1 MGVPSFYRWLVNK
14 YPNIVV
20 NAKEER
26 GEGLDT
32 SLENPNGMEFDNLY
46 LDMNGIIHPCFHPE
60 DEEFRPTTFEEV
72 FTNIFGYIDRLFNI
86 VRPRK
91 LLYLAI
97 DGVAPRAKM
106 NQQRSRRFRTSKDNE
121 IAEKEEERLRRQFMS
136 EGKEVLPKQDSE
148 VSDSNIIT
156 PGTAFM
162 YRLSKELQNYI
173 RLRISNDPGWKTIK
187 VMLSDANVPGEGEHK
202 IMSFIRLQH
211 TLLDSNPN
219 TRHCLYGLDADLI
232 MLALGTHEI
241 HFSILREVRTPHNN
255 SKGNIEMYMIRFW
268 THWPFNFC
276 FPVGLAGIG
285 DHIFGPKSNSELAL
299 ECTFEKT
306 VTSSLKS
313 RGWPKRV
320 GMVILNLSFLQF
332 LLVWIL
338 REYLE
343 LDLTITNPPDNFE
356 PDLERT
362 IDDFIFICFFAGND
376 FLPHI
381 PTLEIH
387 EGAIDLLMHVYKGK
401 FKDLGG
407 YMVDM
412 QQRDDEEDLGTKSVI
427 NKWTT
432 DGALTNGK
440 APNFVDSITHL
451 DENRTSIGRLKAD
464 TLEIVENTKELK
476 KELKNYMRKTADVY
490 ENGGLGTDKV
500 RLASVGWKQRFY
512 PYNYGPFASDLK
524 GLSQVKVKFQRS
536 VPFKPFDQLM
546 GVLPPMSAHALPQ
559 AYQLLMTSDSSNIID
574 FYPTDFEV
582 DIEGKRF
589 MWQGICKLPFIDEE
603 RLMAETKKLEKE
615 IKGDEELRNVNGVDQ
630 LFVGT
635 SSKFASNILLLSKDQ
650 TAINEND
657 TVRID
662 ASLSGEVNGFIHLK
676 LVDAP
681 EGDKQDS
688 GVLCLFYEPPPF
700 FVHTPRLLG
709 GVIAPEKT
717 ITEADIVETQL
728 WHEYHGSRP
737 NNSYRAAQNQE
748 RYQKTGS
755 TEEKSSPGII
765 TKGVASGWRA
775 AGRGKATNTPI
786 AHTGDQRVALLCSTP
801 GKKVKGPGSS
811 SARQNSS
818 EKWRPVVFGQGETRS
833 FESLRIS
840 ESNQGYRTYGRGSAQ
855 PSQNR
860 CWQPRTGSA
869 SHWNNHQWRPNLQ
882 IAAAPPGPDHYR
894 WLRSSTKNI
903 SHTWDRDESLRNG
916 SSSGQDQGRA
926 QYSSPNS
933 SYSRR

>member
-255 SKGNIEMYMIRFW
+255 S
-268 THWPFNFC
+268 
-276 FPVGLAGIG
+276 
-285 DHIFGPKSNSELAL
+285 PKSNSELAL

-320 GMVILNLSFLQF
+320 GMF

-490 ENGGLGTDKV
+490 ENGGLGTDK
-500 RLASVGWKQRFY
+500 
-512 PYNYGPFASDLK
+512 
-524 GLSQVKVKFQRS
+524 
-536 VPFKPFDQLM
+536 
-546 GVLPPMSAHALPQ
+546 
-559 AYQLLMTSDSSNIID
+559 
-574 FYPTDFEV
+574 
-582 DIEGKRF
+582 
-589 MWQGICKLPFIDEE
+589 GICKLPFIDEE

-662 ASLSGEVNGFIHLK
+662 ASL
-676 LVDAP
+676 
-681 EGDKQDS
+681 
-688 GVLCLFYEPPPF
+688 
-700 FVHTPRLLG
+700 
-709 GVIAPEKT
+709 
-717 ITEADIVETQL
+717 
-728 WHEYHGSRP
+728 
-737 NNSYRAAQNQE
+737 SYRAAQNQE

>member
-255 SKGNIEMYMIRFW
+255 S
-268 THWPFNFC
+268 
-276 FPVGLAGIG
+276 
-285 DHIFGPKSNSELAL
+285 PKSNSELAL

-320 GMVILNLSFLQF
+320 GMF

-490 ENGGLGTDKV
+490 ENGGLGTDK
-500 RLASVGWKQRFY
+500 
-512 PYNYGPFASDLK
+512 
-524 GLSQVKVKFQRS
+524 
-536 VPFKPFDQLM
+536 
-546 GVLPPMSAHALPQ
+546 
-559 AYQLLMTSDSSNIID
+559 
-574 FYPTDFEV
+574 
-582 DIEGKRF
+582 
-589 MWQGICKLPFIDEE
+589 GICKLPFIDEE

-657 TVRID
+657 MVRID
-662 ASLSGEVNGFIHLK
+662 ASLR
-676 LVDAP
+676 
-681 EGDKQDS
+681 
-688 GVLCLFYEPPPF
+688 CLFYEPPPF
-700 FVHTPRLLG
+700 FVHTPRLLA
-709 GVIAPEKT
+709 GVIAPEK
-717 ITEADIVETQL
+717 
-728 WHEYHGSRP
+728 
-737 NNSYRAAQNQE
+737 
-748 RYQKTGS
+748 
-755 TEEKSSPGII
+755 
-765 TKGVASGWRA
+765 
-775 AGRGKATNTPI
+775 
-786 AHTGDQRVALLCSTP
+786 
-801 GKKVKGPGSS
+801 
-811 SARQNSS
+811 
-818 EKWRPVVFGQGETRS
+818 
-833 FESLRIS
+833 
-840 ESNQGYRTYGRGSAQ
+840 
-855 PSQNR
+855 
-860 CWQPRTGSA
+860 
-869 SHWNNHQWRPNLQ
+869 
-882 IAAAPPGPDHYR
+882 
-894 WLRSSTKNI
+894 
-903 SHTWDRDESLRNG
+903 
-916 SSSGQDQGRA
+916 
-926 QYSSPNS
+926 
-933 SYSRR
+933 

>member
-1 MGVPSFYRWLVNK
+1 
-14 YPNIVV
+14 
-20 NAKEER
+20 
-26 GEGLDT
+26 
-32 SLENPNGMEFDNLY
+32 
-46 LDMNGIIHPCFHPE
+46 
-60 DEEFRPTTFEEV
+60 
-72 FTNIFGYIDRLFNI
+72 
-86 VRPRK
+86 
-91 LLYLAI
+91 
-97 DGVAPRAKM
+97 
-106 NQQRSRRFRTSKDNE
+106 
-121 IAEKEEERLRRQFMS
+121 MS

-202 IMSFIRLQH
+202 IMSFIRLQR

-241 HFSILREVRTPHNN
+241 HFSILRELDVLVT
-255 SKGNIEMYMIRFW
+255 EQQ
-268 THWPFNFC
+268 
-276 FPVGLAGIG
+276 
-285 DHIFGPKSNSELAL
+285 SNLELAL
-299 ECTFEKT
+299 ECTLEKAVKSS
-306 VTSSLKS
+306 VTS
-313 RGWPKRV
+313 RGWFK
-320 GMVILNLSFLQF
+320 QF
-332 LLVWIL
+332 LHVWIL

-412 QQRDDEEDLGTKSVI
+412 QQRDDEEDLGAKSVI

-500 RLASVGWKQRFY
+500 RLASVGWKQRCKNTLKDYAGSFY
-512 PYNYGPFASDLK
+512 TIYQEFHRGH

-676 LVDAP
+676 LVDAL

-700 FVHTPRLLG
+700 FVHTPRLLA

-765 TKGVASGWRA
+765 TKGGASGWSA

-801 GKKVKGPGSS
+801 GKKVKGPGLS

-818 EKWRPVVFGQGETRS
+818 EKWRPAVFGQGETRS
-833 FESLRIS
+833 FKSLRIS

-894 WLRSSTKNI
+894 WLRSSTKNT

-926 QYSSPNS
+926 QYSLPNS